1 MLCSKCKKRVAVV
14 FVTKM
19 ENGKQSNEGYC
30 IPCAREMNLPNI
42 RSLIDRMGMTEED
55 MEAVNESMAQL
66 IGDGDMFEP
75 GGTAPMPF
83 FQLSG
88 DKDGKDEGKKQKG
101 AKGKKAQEQPEKEQ
115 KRKFLEG
122 FCINLSE
129 RVRQGKVDRIIG
141 RDKEIYRAVQIL
153 NRRIKNNPCLIGEA
167 GVGKTAIAEGLAYA
181 LQNADFIPPRL
192 RKKEIHL
199 LDLTALV
206 AGTQFRGQFESRV
219 KGLVDE
225 VKREGNIILFIDE
238 VHNLIGTGESEGGMN
253 AANILKPALSR
264 GEIQVIGATTFGE
277 YRKYIEK
284 DAALERR
291 FQTINVD
298 EPSVAETAAILEGI
312 KGYYEEHH
320 GVKLDD
326 GLCYKAAVLAGKYIT
341 DRFMPDKAIDLID
354 EACSTASIKN
364 KEAAKLAEL
373 EEKIAELS
381 AREEELTSS
390 EAAEGD
396 GEKNEIF
403 KEIADLRVER
413 CRLEE
418 DVEKLRQKNLIMPV
432 TIAELASVIEMWTG
446 ISAER
451 IKEQEFD
458 KLALLE
464 ERIKRRVVGQD
475 EAVEAVVRAVKRAR
489 AGLTTRRR
497 PASFVFMGP
506 TGVGKT
512 ELVRVMAEELF
523 DTKENFIRLDMSEY
537 MEKHSVS
544 KLVGSPPGYIGYDEQ
559 GQLTERVRRKPNSI
573 ILFDEIEK
581 AHADVLNILLQIL
594 DEGRLTDAHGR
605 RVNFENTIVVMT
617 SNAGSGTGVST
628 LGFTGG
634 GGGSFDKTKAEKALK
649 EIMRPE
655 LLSRIDDVIFFNRL
669 TLDNYKDIA
678 GLMLDEL
685 AEGMKEKGLSLEY
698 GDDVKLWLAVRAEGS
713 QQSARELRRLIRRNV
728 EDEVAELMVT
738 GKISSGVALSAEGE
752 NLKITAK

>member
-1 MLCSKCKKRVAVV
+1 MLCSRCKKRVAVV
-14 FVTKM
+14 FVTRSD
-19 ENGKQSNEGYC
+19 QSGQTNEGYC
-30 IPCAREMNLPNI
+30 IPCARELNLPNI
-42 RSLIDRMGMTEED
+42 RNIIDKLGMTEED
-55 MEAVNESMAQL
+55 MEAVNEGMSQL
-66 IGDGDMFEP
+66 LGDGDMFEP
-75 GGTAPMPF
+75 GGTAPMPL
-83 FQLSG
+83 FQVMG
-88 DKDGKDEGKKQKG
+88 DKDKPEDGKKG
-101 AKGKKAQEQPEKEQ
+101 RSAKGKKGEPEEKEQ
-115 KRKFLEG
+115 KRKFLDG

-129 RVRQGKVDRIIG
+129 RVREGKVDRIIG
-141 RDKEIYRAVQIL
+141 RDNEIRRAVQIL

-181 LQNADFIPPRL
+181 LQNADYIPPRL

-206 AGTQFRGQFESRV
+206 AGTQFRGQFESRI
-219 KGLVDE
+219 KGLIDE

-264 GEIQVIGATTFGE
+264 GEIQVIGATTFNE

-291 FQTINVD
+291 FQSINVD

-320 GVKLDD
+320 GVKLDE
-326 GLCYKAAVLAGKYIT
+326 GLCYKAAVLAAKYIN

-354 EACSTASIKN
+354 EACSGASIKN

-373 EEKIAELS
+373 EEKIS
-381 AREEELTSS
+381 ALASREEELSAQT
-390 EAAEGD
+390 AED
-396 GEKNEIF
+396 GEDNKDEPF
-403 KEIADLRVER
+403 REIADVKVER

-418 DVEKLRQKNLIMPV
+418 EAEQLRHKNLIMPV
-432 TIAELASVIEMWTG
+432 TVAELAAVIEMWTG

-458 KLALLE
+458 KLSLLE
-464 ERIKRRVVGQD
+464 ERMKKRVIGQD

-523 DTKENFIRLDMSEY
+523 DSRENFIRLDMSEY

-544 KLVGSPPGYIGYDEQ
+544 KLVGAPPGYIGYDEQ

-594 DEGRLTDAHGR
+594 DEGRVTDAHGR

-617 SNAGSGTGVST
+617 TNAGSGMGVAS
-628 LGFTGG
+628 LGFNAQGG
-634 GGGSFDKTKAEKALK
+634 ISFDRAKAERALK

-655 LLSRIDDVIFFNRL
+655 LLSRIDEVICFNKL
-669 TLDNYKDIA
+669 TNENYADIA
-678 GLMLDEL
+678 RLMLSEL
-685 AEGMKEKGLSLEY
+685 ANGMAEKGLSLEY
-698 GDDVKLWLAVRAEGS
+698 GDAECRWLADRAKDS
-713 QQSARELRRLIRRNV
+713 QQSARELRRLIRRNI
-728 EDEVAELMVT
+728 EDEAAELVIT
-738 GKISSGVALSAEGE
+738 GKALKAITVTADGDK
-752 NLKITAK
+752 LKISAK

>member
-19 ENGKQSNEGYC
+19 DNGKPVNEGYC

-42 RSLIDRMGMTEED
+42 RNIIDRMGMTEED
-55 MEAVNESMAQL
+55 IEAVNESMAQL

-83 FQLSG
+83 FQVSG
-88 DKDGKDEGKKQKG
+88 DKESKDDGKKQRG
-101 AKGKKAQEQPEKEQ
+101 KGKKAQEQPEKEQ
-115 KRKFLEG
+115 KRKFLDG

-181 LQNADFIPPRL
+181 LQHADFIPPRL

-326 GLCYKAAVLAGKYIT
+326 GLCYKAASLAAKYIT

-381 AREEELTSS
+381 AREEELTNVEAS
-390 EAAEGD
+390 EG
-396 GEKNEIF
+396 GEENKDEIF

-418 DVEKLRQKNLIMPV
+418 DAEKLRQKNLIMPV
-432 TIAELASVIEMWTG
+432 TIAELASVIELWTG
-446 ISAER
+446 IPADR

-458 KLALLE
+458 KLSLLE
-464 ERIKRRVVGQD
+464 ERIKRRVIGQD

-655 LLSRIDDVIFFNRL
+655 LLSRIDDVIFFNKL

-685 AEGMKEKGLSLEY
+685 ASGMKEKGLSLEY
-698 GDDVKLWLAVRAEGS
+698 GDDVRLWLASRAEGS

-738 GKISSGVALSAEGE
+738 GKIKSGVALSADGE
-752 NLKITAK
+752 ELKITAK

>member
-1 MLCSKCKKRVAVV
+1 MLCSRCKKRVAVV

-19 ENGKQSNEGYC
+19 ENGNQTNEGYC
-30 IPCAREMNLPNI
+30 IPCARELNLPNI
-42 RSLIDRMGMTEED
+42 RGLIDKLGMTEED
-55 MEAVNESMAQL
+55 MEAVNESMAQI

-88 DKDGKDEGKKQKG
+88 DKDGKDDSKKGK
-101 AKGKKAQEQPEKEQ
+101 AKGKKGAEQPEKEQ
-115 KRKFLEG
+115 KRKFLDN

-291 FQTINVD
+291 FQSINVD

-320 GVKLDD
+320 GVKLDE
-326 GLCYKAAVLAGKYIT
+326 GLCYKAAVLAAKYIT

-373 EEKIAELS
+373 EEKIADLS
-381 AREEELTSS
+381 AREEELTNNEAS
-390 EAAEGD
+390 EGVED
-396 GEKNEIF
+396 NKDEVF

-418 DVEKLRQKNLIMPV
+418 DAEKLRKKNLIMPV

-446 ISAER
+446 ISADR

-458 KLALLE
+458 KLSLLE
-464 ERIKRRVVGQD
+464 QRIKQRVIGQD

-655 LLSRIDDVIFFNRL
+655 LLSRIDDVIYFNKL
-669 TLDNYKDIA
+669 TLDNYKAIA

-685 AEGMKEKGLSLEY
+685 AAGMKEKGLSLEY
-698 GDDVKLWLAVRAEGS
+698 GDDVRAWLAERAEGS

-738 GKISSGVALSAEGE
+738 GKITSGVSIAADGD

>member
-1 MLCSKCKKRVAVV
+1 MLCSKCKKRTAVV
-14 FVTKM
+14 FVTRM
-19 ENGKQSNEGYC
+19 EHGNQTNEGYC

-42 RSLIDRMGMTEED
+42 RNLIDKMGMTEED
-55 MEAVNESMAQL
+55 IEAVNESMAQ
-66 IGDGDMFEP
+66 IMGDGEMFEP
-75 GGTAPMPF
+75 GGATSMPL
-83 FQLSG
+83 FQMMSG
-88 DKDGKDEGKKQKG
+88 DKGEEAK
-101 AKGKKAQEQPEKEQ
+101 KGKEKPKGKNKKESEEEKAPT
-115 KRKFLEG
+115 RKFLDG

-153 NRRIKNNPCLIGEA
+153 NRRVKNNPCLIGEA

-181 LQNADFIPPRL
+181 LQNADYIPYRL

-206 AGTQFRGQFESRV
+206 AGTQFRGQFESRI
-219 KGLVDE
+219 KGLIDE
-225 VKREGNIILFIDE
+225 VKREGNVILFIDE

-264 GEIQVIGATTFGE
+264 GEIQVIGATTFNE

-291 FQTINVD
+291 FQSINVD
-298 EPSVAETAAILEGI
+298 EPTVAETAAILEGI

-320 GVKLDD
+320 GVKFEE
-326 GLCYKAAVLAGKYIT
+326 GLCFKAASLAAKYIN
-341 DRFMPDKAIDLID
+341 DRYMPDKAIDLID
-354 EACSTASIKN
+354 EACSTAGIKN
-364 KEAAKLAEL
+364 KEAAKLAEI
-373 EEKIAELS
+373 EEKIAKLA
-381 AREEELTSS
+381 AREEELTVE
-390 EAAEGD
+390 EAE
-396 GEKNEIF
+396 NENSDDVF

-418 DVEKLRQKNLIMPV
+418 TAAKIREKDLVMPV
-432 TIAELASVIEMWTG
+432 TVAELASVIELWTG

-458 KLALLE
+458 KLAKLE
-464 ERIKRRVVGQD
+464 ERMKARVIGQD
-475 EAVEAVVRAVKRAR
+475 EAIEAVVHAVKRVR

-497 PASFVFMGP
+497 PASFVFMGA

-523 DTKENFIRLDMSEY
+523 DAKENFIRLDMSEY

-544 KLVGSPPGYIGYDEQ
+544 KIVGAPPGYIGYDEQ

-594 DEGRLTDAHGR
+594 DEGRVTDAHGR
-605 RVNFENTIVVMT
+605 KINFENTIIVMT

-628 LGFTGG
+628 LGFTADL
-634 GGGSFDKTKAEKALK
+634 SSNFDRNKAEKAIK

-655 LLSRIDDVIFFNRL
+655 LLSRIDDVIYFNKL
-669 TLDNYKDIA
+669 TRENYSDIA
-678 GLMLDEL
+678 DLMLREL
-685 AEGMKEKGLSLEY
+685 SNGMAEKGLSLKY
-698 GDDVKLWLAVRAEGS
+698 DRAVCDWLATRAENDP
-713 QQSARELRRLIRRNV
+713 QSARAIRRLIRKNV
-728 EDEVAELMVT
+728 EDELAELLIT
-738 GKISSGVALSAEGE
+738 GRLTGGAVLSADAEGIKVTTE
-752 NLKITAK
+752 

>member
-1 MLCSKCKKRVAVV
+1 MLCSRCKKRVAVV
-14 FVTKM
+14 FVTRM
-19 ENGKQSNEGYC
+19 DNGSQTNEGYC
-30 IPCAREMNLPNI
+30 LPCAREMNLPNI
-42 RSLIDRMGMTEED
+42 RGLIDKLGMTDED
-55 MEAVNESMAQL
+55 IDAVNDGMAQL

-75 GGTAPMPF
+75 GGTAPMPL

-88 DKDGKDEGKKQKG
+88 DKENKEEGKKGKG
-101 AKGKKAQEQPEKEQ
+101 KGKKTPEQPEKEQ
-115 KRKFLEG
+115 KRKFLDG

-291 FQTINVD
+291 FQSINVD

-320 GVKLDD
+320 GVKLDE
-326 GLCYKAAVLAGKYIT
+326 GLCYKAAVLAAKYIT

-373 EEKIAELS
+373 EEKIADLS
-381 AREEELTSS
+381 AREEELTNNEAS
-390 EAAEGD
+390 EG
-396 GEKNEIF
+396 GEENNGIF

-418 DVEKLRQKNLIMPV
+418 DAEKLRKKNLIMPV

-446 ISAER
+446 ISADR

-458 KLALLE
+458 KLSLLE
-464 ERIKRRVVGQD
+464 QRIKQRVIGQD

-655 LLSRIDDVIFFNRL
+655 LLSRIDDVIYFNKL
-669 TLDNYKDIA
+669 TLDNYKAIA

-685 AEGMKEKGLSLEY
+685 AAGMKEKGLSLEY
-698 GDDVKLWLAVRAEGS
+698 GDDVRAWLAGRAEGS

-738 GKISSGVALSAEGE
+738 GKITSGVSIAADGDK
-752 NLKITAK
+752 LKITAN

>member
-19 ENGKQSNEGYC
+19 DNGKPVNEGYC

-42 RSLIDRMGMTEED
+42 RNIIDRMGMTEED
-55 MEAVNESMAQL
+55 IEAVNESMAQL

-83 FQLSG
+83 FQVSG
-88 DKDGKDEGKKQKG
+88 DKESKDDGKKQRG
-101 AKGKKAQEQPEKEQ
+101 KGKKAQEQPEKEQ
-115 KRKFLEG
+115 KRKFLDG

-326 GLCYKAAVLAGKYIT
+326 GLCYKAASLAAKYIT

-381 AREEELTSS
+381 AREEELTNNEAS
-390 EAAEGD
+390 EG
-396 GEKNEIF
+396 GEENKDEIF

-418 DVEKLRQKNLIMPV
+418 DAEKLRQKDLIMPV
-432 TIAELASVIEMWTG
+432 TIAELASVIELWTG
-446 ISAER
+446 IPADR

-458 KLALLE
+458 KLSLLE
-464 ERIKRRVVGQD
+464 ERIKRRVIGQD

-655 LLSRIDDVIFFNRL
+655 LLSRIDDVIYFNKL

-685 AEGMKEKGLSLEY
+685 ASGMKEKGLSLEY
-698 GDDVKLWLAVRAEGS
+698 GDDVRLWLASRAEGS

-728 EDEVAELMVT
+728 EDEIAELMVT
-738 GKISSGVALSAEGE
+738 GKIKSGVALSAAGE
-752 NLKITAK
+752 ELKITAK